1 MTPDKMTDYF
11 TFNSANLFLS
21 KFIVIGVIHA
31 ALAFIVIEGALWQG
45 RRRVLLLPAGLVMR
59 LLPGLS
65 FRLGAGAVLGTVVAV
80 LSSVGVAQMGPQTL
94 LVINAAFLTLW
105 YVECTVLLAFGF
117 FARLLDDELPFEIRL
132 FISFI
137 VMVNAGYF
145 TLMFLVS
152 LLRAPTLF

>member
-45 RRRVLLLPAGLVMR
+45 RRRVLLLPAGMVMR

>member
-11 TFNSANLFLS
+11 TFNSADLFLS

>member
-1 MTPDKMTDYF
+1 MTDYF
-11 TFNSANLFLS
+11 TFNSADLFFS

-31 ALAFIVIEGALWQG
+31 ALAFIVIEGALRQG

-80 LSSVGVAQMGPQTL
+80 LSSVGAAQMGPQTL